1 MLFPRALGLTRH
13 RGWINTMILWRY
25 SYHDLVLQY
34 TRTMAM
40 TPFIIMYHDILKLFC
55 DDKESLYLR
64 ALENILNQYFPA
76 VAGEWRG
83 TLFGWQEIQ
92 KCARTQGVL
101 TPQGHTLGPTSA
113 ISVTPRI
120 LLWKF
125 DDLSNCKGSTPT
137 WLPPSENFRRS
148 AKHGQHDAKWQSSKF
163 TSCGQ
168 DLLGSLSWSGVCS
181 ESQFPRT
188 CSYGRT
194 SWIVSVSLCIPFMR
208 FWGQLFPETPQTP
221 TCLILLLVRICI
233 KFPWCSILAI
243 VCSDSWPGILSVNLE
258 ILRGWPT
265 LERGGH
271 LLCWRWSFVPAVW
284 TMP

>member
-1 MLFPRALGLTRH
+1 MKFQCYSV
-13 RGWINTMILWRY
+13 MIRN
-25 SYHDLVLQY
+25 H
-34 TRTMAM
+34 M
-40 TPFIIMYHDILKLFC
+40 
-55 DDKESLYLR
+55 ESLYLR

-148 AKHGQHDAKWQSSKF
+148 AKHGQHDAIWQSSKF

-168 DLLGSLSWSGVCS
+168 DLLGSLAVKVSFLELVATAGQSG
-181 ESQFPRT
+181 
-188 CSYGRT
+188 
-194 SWIVSVSLCIPFMR
+194 
-208 FWGQLFPETPQTP
+208 
-221 TCLILLLVRICI
+221 
-233 KFPWCSILAI
+233 
-243 VCSDSWPGILSVNLE
+243 
-258 ILRGWPT
+258 
-265 LERGGH
+265 
-271 LLCWRWSFVPAVW
+271 
-284 TMP
+284 